1 MKVFATLFAFLAV
14 ANAFAPV
21 PAPSRASTQL
31 SESLFDKVSVNI
43 VEIDITIS
51 DQRCITFHFEQYFSN
66 FRY

>member
-31 SESLFDKVSVNI
+31 SETLFDKVSANI
-43 VEIDITIS
+43 VEAYTTII
-51 DQRCITFHFEQYFSN
+51 DQRSALHN
-66 FRY
+66 FPC